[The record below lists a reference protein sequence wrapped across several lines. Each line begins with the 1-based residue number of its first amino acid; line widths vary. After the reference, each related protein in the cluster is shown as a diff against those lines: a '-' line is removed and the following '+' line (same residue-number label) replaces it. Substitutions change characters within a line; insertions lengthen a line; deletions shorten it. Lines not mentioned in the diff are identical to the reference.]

1 LNKRQIGLV
10 LPPMMNKLIIT
21 HLLLNL
27 YLLVLIQPALPV
39 LEYLINYDYIV
50 NELCENRD
58 KPVMACNGVC
68 YLGDQV
74 EKQLNLD
81 HKDQVPLPPQIDY
94 KEFIPLS
101 DDTVSD
107 KLVIITAPISRPCYI
122 DFLKESSF
130 SRAILRPPIV

>member
-1 LNKRQIGLV
+1 MIEIKR
-10 LPPMMNKLIIT
+10 LIIT

-58 KPVMACNGVC
+58 KPVLTCNGKC

-74 EKQLNLD
+74 EKQMDLD
-81 HKDQVPLPPQIDY
+81 RDAQLPIPPEIDLEKFITLGVKFVHQFAHPDIKTESLSNFYRKMESQLQIN
-94 KEFIPLS
+94 S
-101 DDTVSD
+101 
-107 KLVIITAPISRPCYI
+107 
-122 DFLKESSF
+122 
-130 SRAILRPPIV
+130 ILRPPQTSFI

>member
-1 LNKRQIGLV
+1 MVEIKR
-10 LPPMMNKLIIT
+10 LIIT

-58 KPVMACNGVC
+58 KPVLTCNGKC

-74 EKQLNLD
+74 EKQLDLD
-81 HKDQVPLPPQIDY
+81 RDAQLP
-94 KEFIPLS
+94 IPGNG
-101 DDTVSD
+101 
-107 KLVIITAPISRPCYI
+107 SREIYNTWSKICTSI
-122 DFLKESSF
+122 CSS
-130 SRAILRPPIV
+130 